1 MSIMKTTDIGHITI
15 SDELI
20 SDILY
25 ETEDLDAC
33 RGKLWISSPNGTVGA
48 RRLGLVRKPD
58 LKVSLDA
65 ENRIHLSFHVVMLF
79 GTSIRLCTHAAAD
92 YIAKTIEELFGTPPA
107 KITINIAGVKSK
119 HVVKR
124 STKVEY
130 VYEA

>member
-1 MSIMKTTDIGHITI
+1 M
-15 SDELI
+15 
-20 SDILY
+20 ILLAGIPAV
-25 ETEDLDAC
+25 E
-33 RGKLWISSPNGTVGA
+33 IVI
-48 RRLGLVRKPD
+48 RK
-58 LKVSLDA
+58 
-65 ENRIHLSFHVVMLF
+65 LF